1 MKVLTLNATEQNGT
15 ISVSGTT
22 ETDVLAVAISIYNE
36 SGDTRLKL
44 ETTAVI
50 DGEYSHDITITEGT
64 YKICV
69 ADYDGGECATAV
81 VAPAAEESEDD
92 SESAAGTPET
102 GYHTIEKVDES
113 AVTTASSSSAIY
125 ISLAAGIIISAIL
138 VFSARRA
145 WIRRKNS

>member
-22 ETDVLAVAISIYNE
+22 EAECLAVAISIYDE
-36 SGDTRLKL
+36 SGATRLKL
-44 ETTAVI
+44 ETAAVI
-50 DGEYSHDITITEGT
+50 DGEYSHEIAIAEGN

-69 ADYDGGECATAV
+69 ADYDGGECQTAV
-81 VAPAAEESEDD
+81 VTATAEE
-92 SESAAGTPET
+92 ESSTGAPET
-102 GYHTIEKVDES
+102 GYHTIEKVEES
-113 AVTTASSSSAIY
+113 AVTAASSSPAIY
-125 ISLAAGIIISAIL
+125 ISLAAGVIISAIL

>member
-22 ETDVLAVAISIYNE
+22 EAECLAVAISIYDE
-36 SGDTRLKL
+36 SGATRLKL
-44 ETTAVI
+44 ETAAVI
-50 DGEYSHDITITEGT
+50 DGEYSHEIAIAEGN

-69 ADYDGGECATAV
+69 ADYDGVECQTAV
-81 VAPAAEESEDD
+81 VTAVAEDEES
-92 SESAAGTPET
+92 STGAPET

-113 AVTTASSSSAIY
+113 AVTAASSSPAIY
-125 ISLAAGIIISAIL
+125 ISLAAGVIISAIL